1 MIIKG
6 GSRAA
11 PKQLAAHLLRT
22 DTNETVRI
30 LEDSY
35 SVSGDLMEA
44 LVDMQT
50 LTLAIRGTK
59 GLYHANI
66 DPEAHY
72 EMTDE
77 QWFRAV
83 EVLERELGL
92 DGQPRVVVMHEK
104 KDRQHLHVV
113 WARTDMEQLK
123 LRSDSMNYPAHERA
137 SLALELEFGHDH
149 TPGKHAK
156 KYLNRDQPTPVAEKN
171 LIEWQQ
177 SERTGLDPKARK
189 ETVTALYH
197 QSDTGDAFRAALK
210 DAGYILGLGDTAP
223 YIVVD
228 IAGDVHSLTRQ
239 VNGVR
244 AGPIK
249 DLVAGLDLPTAD
261 EARDLALELRPRDV
275 SDTDTEKQVLAL
287 ETPEQEDTPTISEPD
302 APERTPHRQGVQAV
316 HDRQA
321 EERETFL
328 NEQQMLASSLETQW
342 QEDRDK
348 ALANIDA
355 KLAAQRQKEYED
367 VMLRKR
373 VKPSNLN
380 EEMTE
385 FWEVLQTKNNP
396 YRALSR
402 KKTREKF
409 WFELQPVLDERDELV
424 RKEALRRF
432 DARIGRE
439 RSRLHQQQADE
450 LAQFEAKQSAELYEA
465 QRTIEEDEA
474 RQAREAERRREIERL
489 IRERDLQRQ
498 RDKDRDR

>member
-6 GSRAA
+6 GSRSG

-50 LTLAIRGTK
+50 LTLAIRGKK

-83 EVLERELGL
+83 EVLEKELGL

-104 KDRQHLHVV
+104 KERQHLHVV

-137 SLALELEFGHDH
+137 SLALELEFGHEH
-149 TPGKHAK
+149 VPGKHAK
-156 KYLNRDQPTPVAEKN
+156 KHLNRDQPTPVAEMGHA
-171 LIEWQQ
+171 EWQQ
-177 SERTGLDPKARK
+177 WERTGLHPKERK
-189 ETVTALYH
+189 ALITELYQ
-197 QSDTGDAFRAALK
+197 QSDTGQAFQAALNEN
-210 DAGYILGLGDTAP
+210 GYILAKGDRRALV
-223 YIVVD
+223 VVD
-228 IAGDVHSLTRQ
+228 IAGDAHSLTRQ
-239 VNGVR
+239 VNGAR
-244 AGPIK
+244 AAEIK
-249 DLVAGLDLPTAD
+249 DKFADVDLEKLPSVE

-275 SDTDTEKQVLAL
+275 SDSDTETPPL
-287 ETPEQEDTPTISEPD
+287 EHETETAIS
-302 APERTPHRQGVQAV
+302 AATQAV
-316 HDRQA
+316 LDRHA

-328 NEQQMLASSLETQW
+328 NEQQMLVSSLETQW

-348 ALANIDA
+348 ALANIDT
-355 KLAAQRQKEYED
+355 KLAAQRQKEFED

-373 VKPSNLN
+373 RKPANLN

-385 FWEVLQTKNNP
+385 FWEVLQTRNNP

-439 RSRLHQQQADE
+439 RRRLNQQQADE
-450 LAQFEAKQSAELYEA
+450 LAQFEARQSAELYEA
-465 QRTIEEDEA
+465 QRQIEEDEA
-474 RQAREAERRREIERL
+474 RLARETERRQEIERQL
-489 IRERDLQRQ
+489 RERDLQRQ

>member
-6 GSRAA
+6 GSRSG

-30 LEDSY
+30 LDVDFSA
-35 SVSGDLMEA
+35 SGDLTDA
-44 LVDMQT
+44 LIKMQT
-50 LTLAIRGTK
+50 LTMGTRGNK

-77 QWFRAV
+77 QWMRAV
-83 EVLERELGL
+83 EVLEKELGL
-92 DGQPRVVVMHEK
+92 EGQPRAIVMHDK
-104 KDRQHLHVV
+104 KERQHIHVV
-113 WARTDMEQLK
+113 WARVDMDSWT

-156 KYLNRDQPTPVAEKN
+156 KHLNRDQPTPVAEMN
-171 LIEWQQ
+171 QTEWQQ
-177 SERTGLDPKARK
+177 WERTGLHPKQRK
-189 ETVTALYH
+189 TLITELYQ
-197 QSDTGDAFRAALK
+197 QSDTGQAFQAALNEN
-210 DAGYILGLGDTAP
+210 GYILAQGDRRALV
-223 YIVVD
+223 VVD
-228 IAGDVHSLTRQ
+228 MAGDAHSLTRQ
-239 VNGVR
+239 VNGAR
-244 AGPIK
+244 AKEIRDKLGDIDQEK
-249 DLVAGLDLPTAD
+249 LPSVE
-261 EARDLALELRPRDV
+261 EARELALELRPRDV
-275 SDTDTEKQVLAL
+275 SDSDTETPPL
-287 ETPEQEDTPTISEPD
+287 EHETETAISE
-302 APERTPHRQGVQAV
+302 AVQAV
-316 HDRQA
+316 QDRQA

-342 QEDRDK
+342 QEGREK
-348 ALANIDA
+348 ALANIDT

-385 FWEVLQTKNNP
+385 FWEALQTRNNP

-432 DARIGRE
+432 DTRINRE
-439 RSRLHQQQADE
+439 RRRLNQQQADE
-450 LAQFEAKQSAELYEA
+450 LAQFEARQSAELYEA

-474 RQAREAERRREIERL
+474 RQAREAERRQEIERQL
-489 IRERDLQRQ
+489 RERDLQRQ
-498 RDKDRDR
+498 RDKDRER

>member
-6 GSRAA
+6 GSRSG

-22 DTNETVRI
+22 DTNETVR
-30 LEDSY
+30 LLQVDFSPTED
-35 SVSGDLMEA
+35 MTTA
-44 LVDMQT
+44 LVKMQT
-50 LTLAIRGTK
+50 LTMGTRGTK

-77 QWFRAV
+77 QWMRSV
-83 EVLERELGL
+83 EVLEKELGL
-92 DGQPRVVVMHEK
+92 EGQPRAIVMHEK
-104 KDRQHLHVV
+104 KERQHIHVV
-113 WARTDMEQLK
+113 WARVDMDTWT

-137 SLALELEFGHDH
+137 SLALELEFRHDH
-149 TPGKHAK
+149 VPGKHAK
-156 KYLNRDQPTPVAEKN
+156 KYLNRDQPTPVAEMN
-171 LIEWQQ
+171 QTEWQQ
-177 SERTGLDPKARK
+177 WERTGLHPKERK
-189 ETVTALYH
+189 EKITELYQ
-197 QSDTGDAFRAALK
+197 QSDTGQAFQAALN
-210 DAGYILGLGDTAP
+210 DNGYILAKGDRRALV
-223 YIVVD
+223 VVD
-228 IAGDVHSLTRQ
+228 IAGDAHSLTRQ
-239 VNGVR
+239 VNGAR
-244 AGPIK
+244 AAEIK
-249 DLVAGLDLPTAD
+249 DKLADVDLEKLPSVEQAK
-261 EARDLALELRPRDV
+261 ALQRDREP
-275 SDTDTEKQVLAL
+275 
-287 ETPEQEDTPTISEPD
+287 ETPVVREPEPGPEPSPAPAEPD
-302 APERTPHRQGVQAV
+302 TAINEAMAALR
-316 HDRQA
+316 DRQA

-328 NEQQMLASSLETQW
+328 NEQQLLASSLEQQW

-348 ALANIDA
+348 ALANIDT

-385 FWEVLQTKNNP
+385 FWEVLQTRNNP

-432 DARIGRE
+432 DGRISRE
-439 RSRLHQQQADE
+439 RSRLYQQQADE
-450 LAQFEAKQSAELYEA
+450 LAQFEARQSAELYEA

>member
-6 GSRAA
+6 GSRSG

-30 LEDSY
+30 LDDTY

-50 LTLAIRGTK
+50 LTMAVRGTK

-83 EVLERELGL
+83 EVLEKELGL

-137 SLALELEFGHDH
+137 SLALELEFGHEH
-149 TPGKHAK
+149 VPGKHAK
-156 KYLNRDQPTPVAEKN
+156 KHLNRDQPTPVAEMN
-171 LIEWQQ
+171 HAEWQQ
-177 SERTGLDPKARK
+177 WERTGLHPKERK
-189 ETVTALYH
+189 TLITELYQ
-197 QSDTGDAFRAALK
+197 QSDTGQAFHAALNEN
-210 DAGYILGLGDTAP
+210 GYILAKGDRRALV
-223 YIVVD
+223 VVD
-228 IAGDVHSLTRQ
+228 MAGDAHSLTRQ
-239 VNGVR
+239 VNGAR
-244 AGPIK
+244 AAEIK
-249 DLVAGLDLPTAD
+249 GKLADVDLEKLPSVE
-261 EARDLALELRPRDV
+261 EARELALELRPRDV
-275 SDTDTEKQVLAL
+275 SDSDTETSPL
-287 ETPEQEDTPTISEPD
+287 EHETETAISAAME
-302 APERTPHRQGVQAV
+302 AV

-328 NEQQMLASSLETQW
+328 NEQKMLASSLETQW
-342 QEDRDK
+342 QEDREK
-348 ALANIDA
+348 ALANIDT

-385 FWEVLQTKNNP
+385 FWEALQTRNNP

-432 DARIGRE
+432 DTRINRE
-439 RSRLHQQQADE
+439 RRRLHQQQADE
-450 LAQFEAKQSAELYEA
+450 LAQFEARQSAELYEA
-465 QRTIEEDEA
+465 QRTIQEDEA
-474 RQAREAERRREIERL
+474 RLARETERRQEIERQL
-489 IRERDLQRQ
+489 RERDLQRQ